1 MDLINGMR
9 TFVQVV
15 ASGSFTRAA
24 EQRGVSKKLVSKYIA
39 ALETHL
45 GTRLLQRT
53 TRSLSLTE
61 AGALYHARCV
71 PLLEELDAMED
82 ELQTQ
87 TARPRGRLLI
97 SAPVTFG
104 ELHLVPLL
112 AAFRSDYPEISVELR
127 LNDRYVSLA
136 EEGFDLAIRIGE
148 LEDSALV
155 ARKLA
160 PAAFLACASPEYL
173 SRNGTPEHPEDLK
186 SHDCIL
192 DSNLRSGANWP
203 FLIDGRKRNVAVSG
217 ALTVNSAR
225 SARDFALQGCGI
237 AFCPAYV
244 VDPDFESGRLIPLLT
259 DFCALELS
267 VYAVY
272 ESNRNL
278 SPKVRAFID
287 FLVGAFKPQWL

>member
-1 MDLINGMR
+1 MLKTIMDLIDGMR

-24 EQRGVSKKLVSKYIA
+24 EQRREKKKLVSKYVA

-148 LEDSALV
+148 LEDSGLI

-160 PAAFLACASPEYL
+160 PAAML
-173 SRNGTPEHPEDLK
+173 
-186 SHDCIL
+186 
-192 DSNLRSGANWP
+192 
-203 FLIDGRKRNVAVSG
+203 
-217 ALTVNSAR
+217 
-225 SARDFALQGCGI
+225 
-237 AFCPAYV
+237 
-244 VDPDFESGRLIPLLT
+244 
-259 DFCALELS
+259 
-267 VYAVY
+267 
-272 ESNRNL
+272 
-278 SPKVRAFID
+278 
-287 FLVGAFKPQWL
+287 